1 MGNTV
6 GIKYQEAEVEIE
18 KLEKAIEDLYINVE
32 LIDKN
37 TNGISKDT
45 WVGKD
50 ADAYQEKILGY
61 SDKLK
66 RQTDSFK
73 ELVEKL
79 KDVVAEF
86 KAEEEKS
93 ATKMSGEYSYGN
105 EYYV

>member
-1 MGNTV
+1 MSNTF
-6 GIKYQEAEVEIE
+6 GIRYEEAKTEIA
-18 KLEKAIEDLYINVE
+18 KIEKAIEDLYINAE

-66 RQTDSFK
+66 KQTDSFK

-79 KDVVAEF
+79 KDIVEDL
-86 KAEEEKS
+86 KAQEEKS
-93 ATKMSGEYSYGN
+93 AAKMSGE
-105 EYYV
+105 